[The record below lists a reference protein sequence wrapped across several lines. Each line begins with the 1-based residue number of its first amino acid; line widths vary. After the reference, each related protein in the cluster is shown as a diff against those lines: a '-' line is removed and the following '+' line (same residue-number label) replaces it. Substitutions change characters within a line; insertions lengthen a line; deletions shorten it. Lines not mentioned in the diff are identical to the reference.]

1 VLYIHGKRKCV
12 YMRTTGAS
20 SSTTSNGHWR
30 RIVRRGSRRAH
41 AHATSG
47 RNVVTLSTVPPAH
60 SSLLHHAL
68 VSSSHGAPLWPQ
80 R

>member
-47 RNVVTLSTVPPAH
+47 RNVVTFRRFRQRTHLSFIMR
-60 SSLLHHAL
+60 S
-68 VSSSHGAPLWPQ
+68 
-80 R
+80 